1 MSRRLALLAALAP
14 VLAFAA
20 GGPAAAQ
27 TGASYPKSR
36 ALNDVAA
43 WITSDTPLQLS
54 QVVDVG
60 PSAVTAV
67 TSSQPTGD
75 PRGFIVSIASE
86 AVDPSIG
93 KQEDI
98 LSWKIPVE
106 IDCEHRAV
114 RLGDMTGYPSRD
126 LKSAPR
132 VVRQADS
139 AWVQP
144 SLNAPLG
151 AVLKAM
157 CDRDFKRPFA
167 SGTKIASAKAPEPKA
182 RKEPPEG
189 PPPQVVALHP
199 PTKPQPLTSAVAD
212 NATPAPAE
220 KPARGKAAKP
230 PPPVET
236 APAKPEAG
244 ATPTPAPKA
253 ARAIGHGNSPY
264 AVQVGASPSQD
275 DAKGLIGRVQKKFAG
290 EVSGL
295 KTDVVAAT
303 VDGKTV
309 YRALI
314 SGFAGAGDAN
324 ALCEQ
329 LKAAGQACFVRK

>member
-1 MSRRLALLAALAP
+1 MSRPLLLLSAAALA
-14 VLAFAA
+14 AA
-20 GGPAAAQ
+20 APAAAQ
-27 TGASYPKSR
+27 TVGATYPKSR
-36 ALNDVAA
+36 ALSDVGA
-43 WITSDTPLQLS
+43 WITTDTPLQLS
-54 QVVDVG
+54 QIVDVG

-67 TSSQPTGD
+67 TSSTPTGD

-86 AVDPSIG
+86 ATDPAIG

-106 IDCEHRAV
+106 IDCERRAV
-114 RLGDMTGYPSRD
+114 RLGDMTGFPSRD

-132 VVRQADS
+132 TVRQADTQ
-139 AWVQP
+139 WVQP
-144 SLNAPLG
+144 SMSAPLG

-167 SGTKIASAKAPEPKA
+167 SGGKVAAAKT
-182 RKEPPEG
+182 PPPG
-189 PPPQVVALHP
+189 PPPVVVALNP
-199 PTKPQPLTSAVAD
+199 PTKPQPLSSAAAGGTAPDKAD
-212 NATPAPAE
+212 KAEAKGKTRTPAAPVEAKAETPAQPAA
-220 KPARGKAAKP
+220 KPARA
-230 PPPVET
+230 V
-236 APAKPEAG
+236 
-244 ATPTPAPKA
+244 
-253 ARAIGHGNSPY
+253 GHGTSPY

-275 DAKGLIGRVQKKFAG
+275 DAKGLIAHVQKKFAG

-314 SGFAGAGDAN
+314 SGFGGAGDAN
-324 ALCEQ
+324 ALCQQ
-329 LKAAGQACFVRK
+329 LKASGQACFVRK